1 VAHGDPKLVGIVTMF
16 TVPCSAISR
25 GGFVADIS
33 ATEKHGGGWIRY
45 YYRTMMAV
53 VAVAVAVSGD
63 RFLFYNYASR

>member
-16 TVPCSAISR
+16 TVPCC
-25 GGFVADIS
+25 GFVADIS